1 MNLPNSTLVI
11 FKTYTMSLG
20 YQTEVELARL
30 INQPIK
36 KTNWIKM
43 LKFQMNSDAIL
54 TNKDNIIIIKTAYL
68 TDAN

>member
-1 MNLPNSTLVI
+1 
-11 FKTYTMSLG
+11 MSLG